1 MIRPEPPTEARA
13 SELSKQMFGHLSK
26 VPPAE
31 VILKMRNIYLDKE
44 SLHQRMV
51 DKGASPKWCS
61 YPYISWMDSLK
72 TAEERE
78 FEDFTRALHSGTTE
92 IEAGVARIRSM
103 SPQPDPVLEQARNTW
118 NTVPVTMSEPCFLPR
133 SRLEKLLLYKPYD
146 IDVAAAF
153 AQMDR
158 AQTNTNEEDG

>member
-61 YPYISWMDSLK
+61 YPYMSWMDSLK
-72 TAEERE
+72 TVEERE
-78 FEDFTRALHSGTTE
+78 FKDFARALHSRTRD
-92 IEAGVARIRSM
+92 IEAGVARIRSIR
-103 SPQPDPVLEQARNTW
+103 PQLDLVLEQARNTW
-118 NTVPVTMSEPCFLPR
+118 NTVPVTMSEPCVLPE
-133 SRLEKLLLYKPYD
+133 SRLKKLLLNKPSD

-153 AQMDR
+153 AQI
-158 AQTNTNEEDG
+158 TESSINEEG